1 MVGVNIRQVRK
12 AANPPVT
19 QEDLIARLQLSGIS
33 MDQSALSKIETGYR
47 PVSDVE
53 VAALAEALKVPVSR
67 LFEESLGTNTES

>member
-12 AANPPVT
+12 AANPPIT

-33 MDQSALSKIETGYR
+33 IDQSALSKIETGHR
-47 PVSDVE
+47 PVSDIE

-67 LFEESLGTNTES
+67 LFEES